1 MAENR
6 CHLPPLDLAMAKV
19 EGSVEEER
27 KGWEEPRER
36 EKDIKIK
43 RRLAATLDPPT
54 YMRPGTFDPLAHSH
68 FNSHWD
74 VANCN
79 GARNERE
86 KRPGAWTLLLS
97 ANNRTKVYDK
107 RALEAAS
114 TLDTVAKKSSH
125 LSTSSRF
132 NSFPIPTVE
141 SISIPLAI
149 HPPTTQRHILILA
162 IVPRQP
168 PHLDLSIR
176 PIYLEPSSS

>member
-1 MAENR
+1 
-6 CHLPPLDLAMAKV
+6 MAKV

-74 VANCN
+74 VVNCN

-86 KRPGAWTLLLS
+86 KRPPRCLDA
-97 ANNRTKVYDK
+97 
-107 RALEAAS
+107 AL
-114 TLDTVAKKSSH
+114 VG
-125 LSTSSRF
+125 
-132 NSFPIPTVE
+132 
-141 SISIPLAI
+141 
-149 HPPTTQRHILILA
+149 Q
-162 IVPRQP
+162 
-168 PHLDLSIR
+168 
-176 PIYLEPSSS
+176 